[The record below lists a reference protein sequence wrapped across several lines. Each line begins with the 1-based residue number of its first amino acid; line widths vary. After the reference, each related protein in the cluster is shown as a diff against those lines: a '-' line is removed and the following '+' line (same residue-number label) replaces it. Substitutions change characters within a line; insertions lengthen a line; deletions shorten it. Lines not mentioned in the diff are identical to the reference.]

1 MLDLFWKT
9 FADLKEPAI
18 LWRLFIPFGAAIVM
32 VSLLGY
38 GLFGV
43 FVFSDFVT
51 QNPLVAE
58 FSELKVQAE
67 ATIGAVP
74 FIGAAIL
81 WVLGIAVAVI
91 AGLLGVLL
99 GSYLILLFAMIITG
113 FMTDSLVKAVHDK
126 HYPHTDYQGHGTM
139 SGMLWKMFKFG
150 MLLLLLFLVTIPMLF
165 IPLINVIWFWLLGFL
180 FFRFSLVLDV
190 GQVILPEAMFNEVK
204 GLGNWTPTLTLG
216 GFFMLSLLPI
226 LSLFA
231 PVFAVIAL
239 SHHYF
244 DVLSTMPK
252 REDEESTVNV

>member
-9 FADLKEPAI
+9 LADLKEPAI
-18 LWRLFIPFGAAIVM
+18 LWRLFIPFVAAIIL

-43 FVFSDFVT
+43 FMFSDFIT
-51 QNPLVAE
+51 NNPLVLQITEYKVEAE
-58 FSELKVQAE
+58 E
-67 ATIGAVP
+67 TIGSVP

-81 WVLGIAVAVI
+81 WILGVAVAVI
-91 AGLLGVLL
+91 AGVLGVLL

-139 SGMLWKMFKFG
+139 SGMLWKLFKFG

-165 IPLINVIWFWLLGFL
+165 IPLINIIWFWLLGFL
-180 FFRFSLVLDV
+180 FFRYSLALDV
-190 GQVILPEAMFNEVK
+190 GQVILPEEMFKQVK
-204 GLGNWTPTLTLG
+204 GLSNWTPTLTLG
-216 GFFMLSLLPI
+216 GFFMLSLIPI

-239 SHHYF
+239 SHYYF

-252 REDEESTVNV
+252 RQDEAIKSV